1 MKNDKIEKI
10 KRRLK
15 INILN
20 SLPEVLACAPSEN
33 HQHVEINSSKWRIS
47 YSE

>member
-10 KRRLK
+10 KKRLK

-20 SLPEVLACAPSEN
+20 SLPEVLACAPREN
-33 HQHVEINSSKWRIS
+33 HQHAEINSSKWRIS